1 MLSNLLRA
9 LKDRKWKRVVNKFCY
24 FPKIKSYGKN
34 NVINIDKTASTR
46 RVTVEI
52 YGDNNT
58 VIVDEGAYLHNF
70 SIRIGFPNCFV
81 ENCVVK
87 IGKNT
92 SINSALIQLGESDSK
107 VEIGS
112 ECMFSYG
119 IEINCTDQHC
129 IFDENDNLLN
139 VGKSVT
145 IGSHVWVCK
154 KVTIMKNTNV
164 PDGCILAEGCVVTK
178 SFEKPNCV
186 IAGVPARVTK
196 ENIRWER
203 ERPQN
208 YLRKNS

>member
-1 MLSNLLRA
+1 M
-9 LKDRKWKRVVNKFCY
+9 DRKYKRIINKFWY
-24 FPKIKSYGKN
+24 FPKIKTYGKN
-34 NVINIDKTASTR
+34 NNVNIDNEASTR
-46 RVTVEI
+46 RVNIQI

-58 VIVDEGAYLHNF
+58 VIVEEGAYLHNF
-70 SIRIGFPNCFV
+70 SIRIGFENCPV

-129 IFDENDNLLN
+129 IFDENNELIN
-139 VGKSVT
+139 IGKSVT
-145 IGSHVWVCK
+145 IGSHVWACK
-154 KVTIMKNTNV
+154 KVTIMKNSNV
-164 PDGCILAEGCVVTK
+164 PDGCVLAEGCVVAK
-178 SFEKPNCV
+178 HFDKPNCV
-186 IAGVPARVTK
+186 IAGVPAKVVK

-208 YLRKNS
+208 YLRRIAK